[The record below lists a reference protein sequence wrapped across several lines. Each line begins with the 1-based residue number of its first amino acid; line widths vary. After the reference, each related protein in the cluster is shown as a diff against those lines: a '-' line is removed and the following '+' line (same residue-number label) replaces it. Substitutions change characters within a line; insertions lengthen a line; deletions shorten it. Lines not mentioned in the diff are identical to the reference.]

1 MVQISHDVDNA
12 HAVVE
17 HLSANRV
24 AKGMRREPINFTVWT
39 EQWHLPGK
47 SRELRTEALEL
58 IQSVF
63 SAKQIA
69 STEVIGDVF
78 D

>member
-1 MVQISHDVDNA
+1 MVQVGHYVDNA
-12 HAVVE
+12 HAAVE

-24 AKGMRREPINFTVWT
+24 PKGMWRETIDFIVWP
-39 EQWHLPGK
+39 EQWHFLRK
-47 SRELRTEALEL
+47 RCELMTEALEL

-63 SAKQIA
+63 SAKEIA
-69 STEVIGDVF
+69 SAEVIGYIF